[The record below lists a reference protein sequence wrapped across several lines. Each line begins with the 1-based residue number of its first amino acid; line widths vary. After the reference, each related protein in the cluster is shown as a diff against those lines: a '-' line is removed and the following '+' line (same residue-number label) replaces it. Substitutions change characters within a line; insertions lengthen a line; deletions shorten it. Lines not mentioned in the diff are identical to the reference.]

1 MWARRSSLE
10 TSRTS
15 RLLSTSLVPS
25 FTAATEVGAAGSA
38 KTLLQKRHE
47 YLGTR
52 NLALAVTN
60 MLLSVNLEEMLRCMR
75 YKKTWGVYPPP
86 LKTEHASRGRR
97 HFETNS
103 GHLAVDE
110 RNIYCET
117 ETSDLVSV
125 YTSYKVLSVLD
136 FLF

>member
-25 FTAATEVGAAGSA
+25 FTAATEVGAEGSA

-47 YLGTR
+47 YLGTK

-60 MLLSVNLEEMLRCMR
+60 MLLSVNLEEILRCTR
-75 YKKTWGVYPPP
+75 YKKLGMRTP
-86 LKTEHASRGRR
+86 L
-97 HFETNS
+97 
-103 GHLAVDE
+103 
-110 RNIYCET
+110 
-117 ETSDLVSV
+117 
-125 YTSYKVLSVLD
+125 
-136 FLF
+136 